1 MTSPLASTRSVPP
14 GAPKKPLKI
23 GVLLSG
29 SGTNFQAIL
38 DAIDAGKLDAKV
50 SVVISNVASAGGL
63 ERAKTKD
70 IPAIVIDHRRYG
82 NRKDFDTAVVEV
94 LVGHDVDYVVLA
106 GFMRVVSNVL
116 LDAFPMRIVNIHPA
130 LLPAFP
136 GLNAQSQAFA
146 YGVKVSGCTV
156 HFVDAGTDTGPIIA
170 QAVVPVLSDDDD
182 ESLRQRILA
191 AEHRLLPTV
200 LQWIA
205 EGRVTAKPGPKG
217 NERARVVLSGVE
229 GALIYDARS
238 RDFLDSN
245 AFDPLSRLK

>member
-1 MTSPLASTRSVPP
+1 MTSPLASTKSGPPPPRSV
-14 GAPKKPLKI
+14 KPIKL

-38 DAIDAGKLDAKV
+38 DAIQAKRLDAKV

-63 ERAKTKD
+63 ERAKAKD

-82 NRKDFDTAVVEV
+82 NRKDFDAAVVEV
-94 LVGHDVDYVVLA
+94 LVGHDVDYVILA

-116 LDAFPMRIVNIHPA
+116 LDAFPMRVLNIHPA
-130 LLPAFP
+130 LLPAFA
-136 GLNAQSQAFA
+136 GLNAQSQAYA
-146 YGVKVSGCTV
+146 YGVKMTGCTV

-170 QAVVPVLSDDDD
+170 QAVVPILNEDDD
-182 ESLRQRILA
+182 ESLRQRILK

-200 LQWIA
+200 LQWLA

-217 NERARVVLSGVE
+217 NERARVVLEGVE
-229 GALIYDARS
+229 GAFVYDLPMNE
-238 RDFLDSN
+238 LDQ
-245 AFDPLSRLK
+245 F

>member
-1 MTSPLASTRSVPP
+1 MTSPLASTRSAPP
-14 GAPKKPLKI
+14 PRSVKPLKL

-38 DAIDAGKLDAKV
+38 DAIDNKSLDAKV
-50 SVVISNVASAGGL
+50 CCVISNVASAGGI
-63 ERAKTKD
+63 ERAKAKE

-82 NRKDFDTAVVEV
+82 NRKDFDSAVVEV

-116 LDAFPMRIVNIHPA
+116 LDAFPMRVLNIHPA

-136 GLNAQSQAFA
+136 GLNAQSQAYA
-146 YGVKVSGCTV
+146 YGVKMSGCTV

-170 QAVVPVLSDDDD
+170 QAVVPILNDDDD
-182 ESLRQRILA
+182 ESLRQRILQ

-200 LQWIA
+200 IQWLA

-217 NERARVVLSGVE
+217 NERARVVLEGVE
-229 GALIYDARS
+229 GAFVYDLPMNE
-238 RDFLDSN
+238 LDQ
-245 AFDPLSRLK
+245 F

>member
-1 MTSPLASTRSVPP
+1 MTSPLASTKSQAPPRSV
-14 GAPKKPLKI
+14 KPLKL

-38 DAIDAGKLDAKV
+38 DAIAAKRLDAKV

-63 ERAKTKD
+63 DRAKAKE

-82 NRKDFDTAVVEV
+82 NRKDFDAAVVEV

-116 LDAFPMRIVNIHPA
+116 LDAFPMRVLNIHPA
-130 LLPAFP
+130 LLPAFA
-136 GLNAQSQAFA
+136 GLNAQSQAYA
-146 YGVKVSGCTV
+146 YGVKMSGCTV

-170 QAVVPVLSDDDD
+170 QAVVPILNEDDD
-182 ESLRQRILA
+182 ESVRQRILN

-200 LQWIA
+200 LQWLA

-217 NERARVVLSGVE
+217 NERARVVLEGVE
-229 GALIYDARS
+229 GAFVYDLPMHE
-238 RDFLDSN
+238 LDQ
-245 AFDPLSRLK
+245 F

>member
-14 GAPKKPLKI
+14 PRSARPLRL

-38 DAIDAGKLDAKV
+38 DAIDEQRLDAKV

-63 ERAKTKD
+63 ERAKRKD

-82 NRKDFDTAVVEV
+82 NRKDFDAAVVEV
-94 LVGHDVDYVVLA
+94 LEGHGVDYVVLA
-106 GFMRVVSNVL
+106 GFMRVLTNVL
-116 LDAFPMRIVNIHPA
+116 LDAFPTRVVNIHPA

-146 YGVKVSGCTV
+146 YGVRVAGCTV

-170 QAVVPVLSDDDD
+170 QAVVPVRNDDDD
-182 ESLRQRILA
+182 ESLRQRILR
-191 AEHRLLPTV
+191 AEHKLLPTV
-200 LQWIA
+200 LQWIG

-217 NERARVVLSGVE
+217 NDRARVVLDGVE
-229 GALIYDARS
+229 GA
-238 RDFLDSN
+238 FL
-245 AFDPLSRLK
+245 FDDP

>member
-1 MTSPLASTRSVPP
+1 MTSSLASTLSGPPPRSV
-14 GAPKKPLKI
+14 KPLKL

-38 DAIDAGKLDAKV
+38 DAIAAKRLDAKV

-63 ERAKTKD
+63 ERAKARE

-82 NRKDFDTAVVEV
+82 NRKDFDAAVVEV

-116 LDAFPMRIVNIHPA
+116 LDAFPMRVLNIHPA
-130 LLPAFP
+130 LLPAFA
-136 GLNAQSQAFA
+136 GLNAQSQAYA
-146 YGVKVSGCTV
+146 YGVKISGCTV

-170 QAVVPVLSDDDD
+170 QAVVPILNEDDD
-182 ESLRQRILA
+182 ESLRQRILN

-200 LQWIA
+200 LQWLA

-217 NERARVVLSGVE
+217 NERARVVLEGVE
-229 GALIYDARS
+229 GAFVYDLPMNE
-238 RDFLDSN
+238 LDQ
-245 AFDPLSRLK
+245 F

>member
-1 MTSPLASTRSVPP
+1 MIRL
-14 GAPKKPLKI
+14 

-38 DAIDAGKLDAKV
+38 DAIDAKRLDAKV

-63 ERAKTKD
+63 DRAKTKD

-82 NRKDFDTAVVEV
+82 NRKDFDAAVVEV

-116 LDAFPMRIVNIHPA
+116 LDAFPMRVLNIHPA
-130 LLPAFP
+130 LLPAFA

-146 YGVKVSGCTV
+146 YGVKMAGCTV
-156 HFVDAGTDTGPIIA
+156 HFVDAGPDTGPIIA
-170 QAVVPVLSDDDD
+170 QAVVPILNEDDD
-182 ESLRQRILA
+182 ESLRQRVLK

-200 LQWIA
+200 LQWLA

-217 NERARVVLSGVE
+217 NERARVVLEGVE
-229 GALIYDARS
+229 GAFVYDLPMNELEQ
-238 RDFLDSN
+238 F
-245 AFDPLSRLK
+245 

>member
-1 MTSPLASTRSVPP
+1 MTSPLASTRTQPPPRSV
-14 GAPKKPLKI
+14 KPLKLGI
-23 GVLLSG
+23 LLSG

-38 DAIDAGKLDAKV
+38 DAIDAKRLDAKV

-63 ERAKTKD
+63 ERAKAKD

-82 NRKDFDTAVVEV
+82 NRKDFDAAVVEV

-116 LDAFPMRIVNIHPA
+116 LDAFPMRVLNIHPA
-130 LLPAFP
+130 LLPAFA
-136 GLNAQSQAFA
+136 GLNAQSQAYA
-146 YGVKVSGCTV
+146 YGVKMSGCTV

-170 QAVVPVLSDDDD
+170 QAVVPILNADDD
-182 ESLRQRILA
+182 ESLRQRILH

-200 LQWIA
+200 LQWLA

-217 NERARVVLSGVE
+217 NERPRVVLEGVE
-229 GALIYDARS
+229 GAFVYDLPMNE
-238 RDFLDSN
+238 LDQ
-245 AFDPLSRLK
+245 F